1 MKIAEEIH
9 NFINESIAKLEL
21 SGLIES
27 YLVSFTMLL
36 ATAILSYVLWFVVKT
51 VLVKSIKSFAIK
63 SRNKWDD
70 YLVRFRFFRSLCYL
84 LPVWVLHSFM
94 PFVFI
99 DFPKYATQ
107 QYKVTNVLLLIVL
120 LLIIRSFLNA
130 VSAHLK
136 DKPSLRD
143 KPIDSYKQLTKLT
156 VYTIFLIFIIS
167 VIIGK
172 SPIYLLSGLGAMT
185 AILILVFKDTIL
197 GFVASIQMSAND
209 MVRIGDWIT
218 MPKYGADGDVDEINL
233 TTVKVR
239 NFDRTITTIP
249 TYSFISDSFVNWRGM
264 TESDG
269 RRIKRSVFIKM
280 DSVKFCTDEMIANFS
295 KIQRIK
301 PYLDEMKESL
311 SKYNTSNN
319 VDKTLA
325 INGRNLTNIGVFRI
339 YIQKYLEQN
348 QFINH
353 EMPFLIRQLDPTPQ
367 GVPMEIYAFSKD
379 KNWKNYEIIVADIF
393 DHIIASVKYFDLE
406 IFENPSGTDFKK
418 STLS

>member
-1 MKIAEEIH
+1 MLAERIH
-9 NFINESIAKLEL
+9 TIIKNAFEKLEL
-21 SGLIES
+21 SAVIES
-27 YLVSFTMLL
+27 YLVSFSMFL
-36 ATAILSYVLWFVVKT
+36 ATAILSYILWFIVKT
-51 VLVKSIKSFAIK
+51 ILIKSIKSFAIK

-70 YLVRFRFFRSLCYL
+70 YLVQFRFFRSLCYL
-84 LPVWVLHSFM
+84 LPVWVIHKFM

-99 DFPKYATQ
+99 DFPAYAAQ

-130 VSAHLK
+130 LTAHLK
-136 DKPSLRD
+136 DRPSLRD
-143 KPIDSYKQLTKLT
+143 KPIDSYKQLTKLS
-156 VYTIFLIFIIS
+156 VYTIFLIIIIS
-167 VIIGK
+167 VIIDK

-269 RRIKRSVFIKM
+269 RRIKRSIFIKM
-280 DSVKFCTDEMIANFS
+280 DSVKFCTDEMITKFS

-301 PYLDEMKESL
+301 SYLDEMKESL
-311 SKYNTSNN
+311 NNYNTSNH
-319 VDKTLA
+319 VDKSLA

-353 EMPFLIRQLDPTPQ
+353 DMPFLIRQLDPTPQ
-367 GVPMEIYAFSKD
+367 GVPLEIYAFSKD